1 MKINKEKF
9 EILLAENCM
18 TITELVEIIKTDNS
32 VIAKINKGFDKFRPA
47 TVGKIAKALNVPV
60 VELIENN

>member
-18 TITELVEIIKTDNS
+18 TITELVKTIKTDNS
-32 VIAKINKGFDKFRPA
+32 VITKINKGFNKFRPA
-47 TVGKIAKALNVPV
+47 TVGKIAKALNVSV
-60 VELIENN
+60 VELLEDN

>member
-18 TITELVEIIKTDNS
+18 TITELVKIIKTDNS

-60 VELIENN
+60 IELIENN

>member
-9 EILLAENCM
+9 TILLAENCM
-18 TITELVEIIKTDNS
+18 TMSKLSEMTGIEKARIS
-32 VIAKINKGFDKFRPA
+32 KINKGFDKFRPA